1 MSEEMQ
7 TEIEK
12 RIEETAIEIEK
23 QAFLMAPYKETDLSD
38 AFRAGAKFI
47 LMPPELREIREVLEW
62 YATKGE
68 GPYTDAGMWRRA
80 KSALET
86 LKKAGLA

>member
-38 AFRAGAKFI
+38 AFRAGATTSS
-47 LMPPELREIREVLEW
+47 IRCSIPVKSSSFNGSPIASLIVR
-62 YATKGE
+62 TKLFNS
-68 GPYTDAGMWRRA
+68 T
-80 KSALET
+80 
-86 LKKAGLA
+86 

>member
-1 MSEEMQ
+1 MTEEMQ

-38 AFRAGAKFI
+38 AFRAG
-47 LMPPELREIREVLEW
+47 REKLKGYTDRQIRKRFMIEF
-62 YATKGE
+62 GE
-68 GPYTDAGMWRRA
+68 GITVMLSMPRKDMIEFNELIKKGM
-80 KSALET
+80 
-86 LKKAGLA
+86 